1 MSRPPIGTRSAP
13 RFDLSRKD
21 NIVSEQELGL
31 RYGTNPQQT
40 PAKVSRPGGLPF
52 IVRSGAPGYINLLD
66 ALNAWQLVREM
77 KLALGLPA
85 AASFK
90 HVSPAGAAVSVP
102 LDTPT
107 AKAYFVDD
115 LELSP
120 LATAYAR
127 ARGADRLSSFGDFVA
142 VSDIVD
148 LSTATLLSREV
159 SDGIIAPG
167 FTSEALALLQKKQ
180 KGKYLAIEI
189 DPEYAPD
196 DTESR
201 EVFGVTFTQRR
212 NDLPITKELLRQV
225 VTARADLPS
234 SAKRDML
241 VALIALK
248 YTQSN
253 SVCLARDG
261 QIIGMGA
268 GQQSRVHCTRLA
280 SSKADQWWLRQ
291 NPRVLALPFKA
302 GVKRPERENTIDQF
316 LQEDLSPIE
325 DQALA
330 SAFDSMPVKLTREER
345 RAWLD
350 DLHGVTLGSD
360 GFIPFRDTID
370 RASRSGVEFVVQ
382 PGGSLRDDAVVA
394 ACDAYGMAMAMA
406 GIRLFHH

>member
-1 MSRPPIGTRSAP
+1 M
-13 RFDLSRKD
+13 
-21 NIVSEQELGL
+21 SEQELGL

-40 PAKVSRPGGLPF
+40 PAKVSRMAGLPF
-52 IVRSGAPGYINLLD
+52 QVRSGAPGYINLLD
-66 ALNAWQLVREM
+66 ALNAWQLVREL
-77 KLALGLPA
+77 KQALGLPA

-90 HVSPAGAAVSVP
+90 HVSPAGAAVSVA

-107 AKAYFVDD
+107 ARACFVDD
-115 LELSP
+115 LTLSP

-142 VSDIVD
+142 VSDPVD
-148 LSTATLLSREV
+148 LSTATVLSREV

-167 FTSEALALLQKKQ
+167 FAPDALTLLQKKQ

-189 DPEYAPD
+189 DPDYAPG
-196 DTESR
+196 ESEAR
-201 EVFGVTFTQRR
+201 EVFGITFTQRR
-212 NDLPITKELLRQV
+212 NDVPITNALLQNV
-225 VTARADLPS
+225 VTQRAGLPGTAR
-234 SAKRDML
+234 RDML

-261 QIIGMGA
+261 QVIGMGA

-280 SSKADQWWLRQ
+280 CAKADQWWLRQ
-291 NPRVLALPFKA
+291 HPRVLELPFRP
-302 GVKRPERENTIDQF
+302 GVKRPERENAIDQF
-316 LQEDLSPIE
+316 LQEDLSPEE
-325 DQALA
+325 DRALA
-330 SAFDSMPVKLTREER
+330 QAFDAMPARLTRDER

-350 DLHGVTLGSD
+350 TLHGVTLGSD
-360 GFIPFRDTID
+360 GFVPFRDTID

-406 GIRLFHH
+406 GVRLFHH